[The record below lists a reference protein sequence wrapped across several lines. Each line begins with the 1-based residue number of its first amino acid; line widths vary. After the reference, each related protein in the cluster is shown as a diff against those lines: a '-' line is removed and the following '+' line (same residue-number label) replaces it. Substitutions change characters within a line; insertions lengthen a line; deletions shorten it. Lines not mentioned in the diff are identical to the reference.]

1 MDFPWI
7 GIGFVWLRV
16 QKSASRSGHSAGV
29 EYLSRLNTLA
39 GFFGQGIFGDNRHP
53 IKWVSYQTLLRKVL
67 GGKVRAADGG
77 TKLISSRAKTAMK
90 QGFGSDRLRIQ
101 RYFMDFRRSAAACRS
116 LRLYPS

>member
-39 GFFGQGIFGDNRHP
+39 GFFGQGIFGENRHP
-53 IKWVSYQTLLRKVL
+53 IKRTVTKQFSGRGWVGR
-67 GGKVRAADGG
+67 
-77 TKLISSRAKTAMK
+77 
-90 QGFGSDRLRIQ
+90 
-101 RYFMDFRRSAAACRS
+101 
-116 LRLYPS
+116 